1 MLIEKAQN
9 DGLIW
14 RIRNFQS
21 VSKGCRTIQ
30 KFCKIEDQRPC
41 KTDLSRSWTCS
52 ILKGELILISNT
64 QEKNISKNAHVKGL
78 RGFKFMN
85 ILDKFEPSQT

>member
-41 KTDLSRSWTCS
+41 K
-52 ILKGELILISNT
+52 GETLILISNT